1 MAKRPAKKTPLLC
14 NRTMTRAESLLA
26 VFMALLI
33 PALSA
38 GTSLPEATAMLIK

>member
-1 MAKRPAKKTPLLC
+1 MASVSLQ
-14 NRTMTRAESLLA
+14 RTLTTAESLFG

-38 GTSLPEATAMLIK
+38 GMAMPQLTASILF